1 VFLIGPQ
8 GDCIEG
14 DRVRRTR
21 VSKDIRNVNTSHV
34 NNIKP
39 SIPLALV
46 TLNPESLRVSC
57 RLVIDYGD
65 GVLENIDD
73 EDDEGQSGL
82 HKLSQGAHAFVRC
95 YGESFLRCTTNSFEF
110 GSAGGHPLLANFS
123 QVLMAGEVEVNEE
136 GILTRWLNKS
146 GLYMPPRFVIGQAGL
161 PFEYAWMYLSQS
173 EVSAME
179 PSKKNALIEYGCLQ
193 LLPRN
198 SSLPSSTAA
207 ADDVCK
213 HAPVV
218 MPQTPIT
225 QSLNTGQVEVDLDND
240 ECSVSSAATIDADD
254 AYASASDE
262 PQSVHGMDTWILK
275 VGDDSVW
282 DPSISTS
289 AYIVAKDAVARFH
302 KAKSRAKK
310 RILKL
315 RRVGSNDSGR
325 VGSVSSSSSSSSSIF
340 IGISRSFS
348 HSKTVDV
355 DVAAGNGVNGVSGV
369 DSEDLP
375 SWLRMP
381 IAVSTSKADL
391 FINKK
396 KSRFNND
403 GAEDVELGNRV
414 ELGVNIESDLQ
425 VHPALQS
432 HVQTNE
438 RVEFS
443 PPTEIKT
450 EMHNTSN
457 MMSNNRSQPL
467 VSKNVCSQYLIEEE
481 ERRVRAK
488 VKAMER
494 EMMAA
499 GVFDAHKQGA
509 AERSKRKAE
518 LGFSS
523 TLRLNAEVEDV

>member
-1 VFLIGPQ
+1 
-8 GDCIEG
+8 
-14 DRVRRTR
+14 
-21 VSKDIRNVNTSHV
+21 
-34 NNIKP
+34 
-39 SIPLALV
+39 
-46 TLNPESLRVSC
+46 
-57 RLVIDYGD
+57 
-65 GVLENIDD
+65 
-73 EDDEGQSGL
+73 
-82 HKLSQGAHAFVRC
+82 
-95 YGESFLRCTTNSFEF
+95 
-110 GSAGGHPLLANFS
+110 
-123 QVLMAGEVEVNEE
+123 
-136 GILTRWLNKS
+136 LNKS

-161 PFEYAWMYLSQS
+161 PFECAWMYLSQS

-179 PSKKNALIEYGCLQ
+179 PSKKNALIEQGCLQ

-218 MPQTPIT
+218 IPHTPIT
-225 QSLNTGQVEVDLDND
+225 QSLETDQVEVDLDND
-240 ECSVSSAATIDADD
+240 ECSVSSGSTIDAYD
-254 AYASASDE
+254 AYASTSDE

-325 VGSVSSSSSSSSSIF
+325 VGSISSSSSSSSIF

-355 DVAAGNGVNGVSGV
+355 EVAAGDGVGGVESV
-369 DSEDLP
+369 SSASEDLP

-381 IAVSTSKADL
+381 ITVSTSKADL
-391 FINKK
+391 FVNKK
-396 KSRFNND
+396 KSRLNNG
-403 GAEDVELGNRV
+403 GAGDVELGNRV
-414 ELGVNIESDLQ
+414 GSGLGLHIESDLQ
-425 VHPALQS
+425 VHLALQS
-432 HVQTNE
+432 HVQPNK

-443 PPTEIKT
+443 SPTEINT
-450 EMHNTSN
+450 EMYDISTN
-457 MMSNNRSQPL
+457 MMSNRSQPL
-467 VSKNVCSQYLIEEE
+467 VSKKKVCSQSSSLIIEEE

-494 EMMAA
+494 EMRAA